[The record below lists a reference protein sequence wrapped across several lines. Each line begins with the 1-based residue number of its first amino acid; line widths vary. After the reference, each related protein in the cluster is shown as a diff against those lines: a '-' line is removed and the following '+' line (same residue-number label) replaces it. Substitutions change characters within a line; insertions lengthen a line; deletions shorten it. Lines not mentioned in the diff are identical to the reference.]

1 MVSIHH
7 NKQNKGCKI
16 KIFVLVPS
24 DVTDTADDESQLSEE
39 NSVSQR
45 LIQLQKRLEI
55 EQKVGQIQLLF
66 VEYYDLI
73 ASPYLGYTSLMIVP
87 L

>member
-1 MVSIHH
+1 MDKWKFSPISSPAGTCQFTFIMVSIHH
-7 NKQNKGCKI
+7 NKQNKGWKI

-55 EQKVGQIQLLF
+55 EQKVGQIHL
-66 VEYYDLI
+66 
-73 ASPYLGYTSLMIVP
+73 
-87 L
+87 